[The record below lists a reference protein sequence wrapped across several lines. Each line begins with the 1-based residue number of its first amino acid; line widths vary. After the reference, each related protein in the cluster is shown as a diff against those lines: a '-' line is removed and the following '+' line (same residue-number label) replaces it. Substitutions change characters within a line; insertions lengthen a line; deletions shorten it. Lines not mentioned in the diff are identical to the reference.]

1 MSEPLVH
8 QAVADDG
15 ITIVGRVEGQGPPLV
30 VVPAT
35 PSDGALEW
43 GPLARHLTAH
53 FTCYVMDRSSRAR
66 DAAEP
71 DLSPERMMGDIVS
84 FVESVGEPVGLVGS
98 SWSGM
103 LSLGAARRT
112 AAVSALGLWEPLVI
126 EAASEQDQARFDQVL
141 EEVGQLVDQGR
152 LVDATRT
159 WHVASGIVTEEQ
171 LAGTPDGF
179 FEAAAPAMA
188 IQYQEFREAG
198 QSPGPT
204 PTEPSELAA
213 LTVPLLLMHGAHSVP
228 VFVNGVDHVA
238 EHVTDTTVRS
248 IPDVGHGGWVVAP
261 GAVAQEL
268 ADFFIA
274 RLDLP

>member
-1 MSEPLVH
+1 MSKTLVH
-8 QAVADDG
+8 QAVAHDG
-15 ITIVGRVEGQGPPLV
+15 VTIVGRVEGQGPPLV

-43 GPLARHLTAH
+43 GPLAPHLTEH
-53 FTCYVMDRSSRAR
+53 FTCFVMDRGSRAR
-66 DAAEP
+66 SAAEP
-71 DLSPERMMGDIVS
+71 DHSPESMIGDVVS

-103 LSLGAARRT
+103 LSLGAAGRT
-112 AAVSALGLWEPLVI
+112 AAVRAAGLWEPLAI
-126 EAASEQDQARFDQVL
+126 EAASDQDQARFDQAL

-152 LVDATRT
+152 LVEATRT

-171 LAGTPDGF
+171 LAATPAGF
-179 FEAAAPAMA
+179 FEAAAPTFA
-188 IQYQEFREAG
+188 IQYQEFCAAR
-198 QSPGPT
+198 QSSGPT

-213 LTVPLLLMHGAHSVP
+213 LTVPVLLLHGAESVP
-228 VFVNGVDHVA
+228 VFINGVEHVA
-238 EHVTDTTVRS
+238 EHVTDATVRS

-268 ADFFIA
+268 ADYFTA
-274 RLDLP
+274 RLDPT